1 MNVYTSEA
9 VQFFELVLASGLI
22 AVFALTI
29 ASLIGFTVTHLV
41 FRERVDARQQA
52 GARSV
57 SSTVADRPRAP
68 AAPAY
73 VVSSPV
79 AVAR

>member
-9 VQFFELVLASGLI
+9 VHFFELVLASGLI
-22 AVFALTI
+22 AVFALTV

-41 FRERVDARQQA
+41 FRERA

-68 AAPAY
+68 ATPAY
-73 VVSSPV
+73 AVSSPV